1 MAESEASFDIPVQ
14 IGPAAY
20 LVRCWDQ
27 EMRIG
32 KQAGEVMLWQ
42 DESIPVDS
50 LPPRARAALERGDD
64 QSTDLQLALEAIV
77 EAVAQR
83 GG

>member
-1 MAESEASFDIPVQ
+1 MADDGTSFDIPVQ
-14 IGPAAY
+14 LGPAAY
-20 LVRCWDQ
+20 LVRCSEQ

-42 DESIPVDS
+42 DETIPVDS
-50 LPPRARAALERGDD
+50 LPPRAREALNRGDD

>member
-1 MAESEASFDIPVQ
+1 MAGDDTSFDIPVQ
-14 IGPAAY
+14 LGQAAY
-20 LVRCWDQ
+20 LVRCSQQ

-32 KQAGEVMLWQ
+32 KQAGDAMLWQ
-42 DESIPVDS
+42 DESIPVES
-50 LPPRARAALERGDD
+50 LPPRARAALDRGDD